1 MSKVVVQKYGGSSVS
16 STEKIKLIASKL
28 IERKK
33 KNSKIVVV
41 VSAMGDTTDDFISL
55 AKDITKVPDKRE
67 LDVLMSTGEMIS
79 ASLLSMSLNSL
90 GCEAVSYNAYQLNI
104 KTSGLHGKS
113 LIDDIDVSK
122 INESLDSG
130 KIVIVTGFQ
139 GLNDEGDITTLGRGG
154 SDTSAVA
161 LAVKLDGIC
170 EIYTDVDGIYFTDPR
185 KYSEAKK
192 IEEIEYEEMLELA
205 SLGAQVMH
213 SRSVELAQKYN
224 VELYVGLS
232 CSDIEGTYIRGSK
245 EMKLEDKVITGLA
258 TCDEDAAIT
267 VVDINMED
275 VSKLFEK
282 IAVDGVSI
290 DMISQTAPFN
300 DKVNVSFTIPKDDL
314 MQCREIVGCFV
325 PKGSIIIDEE
335 ITKFSLVGLGMKNTS
350 GVASKVF
357 KIFSDNSIAV
367 KLITTSEIRI
377 TCAINSSCKE
387 VAIREIAK
395 EFNL

>member
-1 MSKVVVQKYGGSSVS
+1 MNEVVVQKYGGSSVS

-33 KNSKIVVV
+33 KDSKIVVV
-41 VSAMGDTTDDFISL
+41 VSAMGDTTDDFINM
-55 AKDITKVPDKRE
+55 AKDISKSPDKRE

-104 KTSGLHGKS
+104 QTSGIHGKS

-161 LAVKLDGIC
+161 LAVKLQGKC

-192 IEEIEYEEMLELA
+192 IKEIEYEEMLELA

-213 SRSVELAQKYN
+213 SRSVELAQKYGI
-224 VELYVGLS
+224 ELYVGLS
-232 CSDIEGTYIRGSK
+232 CSEIEGTYIRGSK
-245 EMKLEDKVITGLA
+245 KMKLEDKVITGLA
-258 TCDEDAAIT
+258 TCDNDAAIT
-267 VVDINMED
+267 IVDIKIED

-282 IAVDGVSI
+282 VANDGISI
-290 DMISQTAPFN
+290 DMISQTAPKSG
-300 DKVNVSFTIPKDDL
+300 KVNVSFTIPKDDL
-314 MQCREIVGCFV
+314 NECESIVEHFVCREN
-325 PKGSIIIDEE
+325 IIIDED

-350 GVASKVF
+350 GVAAKVF
-357 KIFSDNSIAV
+357 KILSDNNIAV

-377 TCAINSSCKE
+377 TCAISSLSKE

-395 EFNL
+395 EFNI

>member
-1 MSKVVVQKYGGSSVS
+1 
-16 STEKIKLIASKL
+16 
-28 IERKK
+28 
-33 KNSKIVVV
+33 
-41 VSAMGDTTDDFISL
+41 MGDTTDDFISL
-55 AKDITKVPDKRE
+55 AKDITKAPDKRE

-192 IEEIEYEEMLELA
+192 IKQIEYEEMLELA

-357 KIFSDNSIAV
+357 KIFSDNNIAV

>member
-1 MSKVVVQKYGGSSVS
+1 MNKVVVQKYGGSSVS
-16 STEKIKLIASKL
+16 SIEKIKLIASNL

-33 KNSKIVVV
+33 KDSKIVVV
-41 VSAMGDTTDDFISL
+41 VSAMGDTTDDFINM
-55 AKDITKVPDKRE
+55 AKDISKYPDKRE

-104 KTSGLHGKS
+104 QTSGLHGKS

-161 LAVKLDGIC
+161 LAVKLRGNC

-185 KYSEAKK
+185 KFPDAKK
-192 IEEIEYEEMLELA
+192 IKEIEYEEMLELA

-224 VELYVGLS
+224 IELYVGLS
-232 CSDIEGTYIRGSK
+232 CSDIEGTYIRGSR

-258 TCDEDAAIT
+258 TCDNDAAIT
-267 VVDINMED
+267 IVDIKIGD

-282 IAVDGVSI
+282 VANDGVSI
-290 DMISQTAPFN
+290 DMISQTAPKSG
-300 DKVNVSFTIPKDDL
+300 KVNVSFTIPKDDL
-314 MQCREIVGCFV
+314 NECESIVENFV
-325 PKGSIIIDEE
+325 PRDNIIIDED

-350 GVASKVF
+350 GVAAKVF
-357 KIFSDNSIAV
+357 KILSENNILV

-377 TCAINSSCKE
+377 TCAISSLSK
-387 VAIREIAK
+387 EIAIKEISK
-395 EFNL
+395 EFNI

>member
-1 MSKVVVQKYGGSSVS
+1 MRIVNKVVVQKYGGSSVS
-16 STEKIKLIASKL
+16 STEKIKAIANKL

-55 AKDITKVPDKRE
+55 AKDITKSPDKRE
-67 LDVLMSTGEMIS
+67 LDVLMSTGEIIS

-192 IEEIEYEEMLELA
+192 IKEIEYEEMLELA

-213 SRSVELAQKYN
+213 PRSVELAQKYN

-232 CSDIEGTYIRGSK
+232 CGDIEGTYIRGNK

-258 TCDEDAAIT
+258 TCDDDAAIT
-267 VVDINMED
+267 IVDINMDD

-290 DMISQTAPFN
+290 DMISQTAP
-300 DKVNVSFTIPKDDL
+300 L
-314 MQCREIVGCFV
+314 MER
-325 PKGSIIIDEE
+325 
-335 ITKFSLVGLGMKNTS
+335 
-350 GVASKVF
+350 
-357 KIFSDNSIAV
+357 
-367 KLITTSEIRI
+367 
-377 TCAINSSCKE
+377 
-387 VAIREIAK
+387 
-395 EFNL
+395 

>member
-28 IERKK
+28 IERKR
-33 KNSKIVVV
+33 KNPKIVVV

-55 AKDITKVPDKRE
+55 AKDITKFPDKRE

-104 KTSGLHGKS
+104 RTSGIHGKS

-192 IEEIEYEEMLELA
+192 IKAIEYEEMLELA
-205 SLGAQVMH
+205 SLGAQVIH

-224 VELYVGLS
+224 IELYVGLS

-258 TCDEDAAIT
+258 TCDDDAAIT
-267 VVDINMED
+267 IVDINMND

-282 IAVDGVSI
+282 IAVGGVSI
-290 DMISQTAPFN
+290 DMISQTAPLN
-300 DKVNVSFTIPKDDL
+300 EKVNVSFTIPKDDL
-314 MQCREIVGCFV
+314 IECKQIVQCFV
-325 PKGSIIIDEE
+325 SNESIIIDEN

-357 KIFSDNSIAV
+357 KIFNDNNIVV

-377 TCAINSSCKE
+377 TCAINSSSKE
-387 VAIREIAK
+387 VAIREVAK